1 MAGSSSATTLGNING
16 RAWIGRPLSIS
27 LPVQLDPGEVASS
40 VCAKVD
46 LYFADNRVDAS
57 QVHASWQNPAATG
70 QARLLVESRSALDE
84 PMVTVQ
90 VALGCDQ
97 ALTRK
102 YLLLA
107 DLPNEPTSDVAAAET
122 PSRAE
127 PVAAAALASA
137 SASADAAGQAPSIL
151 ASRSRASSAT
161 EIAHKAAAPSRRAVS
176 SKTKLGPNRPA
187 ANAAVPTSAATA
199 SGETSRLKLEPLRDL
214 NPALKATLELRTSP
228 VADNDPARVNARALW
243 RSLNAQPE
251 ELSKDLQRLAALET
265 QVKELQ
271 AGNVKEKQAEAA
283 LKAELSNAENDK
295 YANAVVGLLA
305 AILLCALGVA
315 IYMWLRLRH
324 ASGGSSDKAWWRGQS
339 VEPSVLSDLAPAA
352 ASTGRPRSRDSKIRT
367 ARNSLAPETSPTA
380 SNGLLGAFKHPA
392 SKAEEAP
399 VPDSNRDHQDS
410 RLSRSG
416 FFHSSMGSRS
426 VNVEELFDVQQQA
439 EFFVS
444 LGQHEQAIELLKHH
458 IYGATSTSGV
468 AYLDLLQL
476 YHRFNRREE
485 YDNLRDEFNRLYNAK
500 VPEFDKYQ
508 QQARGLGRYP
518 NALNSIETHWNKPEI
533 LGVLEG
539 LIFRHGDGSPTE
551 DAEAFDLEAYRELLM
566 LFAVAKEVSEDRPG
580 ASPSTTE
587 AVKAQLDAMSTGRAN
602 LSDSMQSRGEQA
614 PSYPESAPTVPAASE
629 FSKAAPEEDSA
640 FRMPKPSPR
649 LGLDVDL
656 FELEGHAPAAPDSG
670 LGHETLDFM
679 LPDASETVS
688 HANPG
693 QSPAPGTHATLP
705 PLELD
710 LSEFEFPAAGKKGS
724 EREASGG

>member
-1 MAGSSSATTLGNING
+1 MAGSSSSTTLGNING
-16 RAWIGRPLSIS
+16 RAWIGRPLSVS

-40 VCAKVD
+40 VCSKVD
-46 LYFADNRVDAS
+46 VHFADNRVDSS
-57 QVHASWQNPAATG
+57 QVHVSWQNPAANG
-70 QARLLVESRSALDE
+70 QARLVIESKAAIDE
-84 PMVTVQ
+84 PVVTVQ
-90 VALGCDQ
+90 VALGCDR
-97 ALTRK
+97 ALSRK
-102 YLLLA
+102 YVLLA
-107 DLPNEPTSDVAAAET
+107 DLPIDLP
-122 PSRAE
+122 
-127 PVAAAALASA
+127 
-137 SASADAAGQAPSIL
+137 ADAKPVDSQA
-151 ASRSRASSAT
+151 AT
-161 EIAHKAAAPSRRAVS
+161 EIAAAAAPASAPAGPTTQGTPAETSKPRPRAEPYIQPKAATPVRRAVPVA
-176 SKTKLGPNRPA
+176 SKAVQTQAKTSPA
-187 ANAAVPTSAATA
+187 KTGAADSAQ
-199 SGETSRLKLEPLRDL
+199 GETSRLKLEPVGDL
-214 NPALKATLELRTSP
+214 NPALKATLELRTAP
-228 VADNDPARVNARALW
+228 AADNDPARVNARALW

-251 ELSKDLQRLAALET
+251 ELSKDLQRLAALEG
-265 QVKELQ
+265 QVKDLQ
-271 AGNVKEKQAEAA
+271 AGNAKDKQAQAA
-283 LKAELSNAENDK
+283 LKAELSSAENDK

-305 AILLCALGVA
+305 AILLCALGLA

-324 ASGGSSDKAWWRGQS
+324 GGSSDKAWWRGQS

-352 ASTGRPRSRDSKIRT
+352 TPTASRPRTRDSKIRT

-380 SNGLLGAFKHPA
+380 SNGLLGAFKHPV
-392 SKAEEAP
+392 SKAAEAP

-476 YHRFNRREE
+476 YHQFNRREE

-500 VPEFDKYQ
+500 VPEFDKYR

-539 LIFRHGDGSPTE
+539 LIFRHGDAGAAG

-566 LFAVAKEVSEDRPG
+566 LFAVAKEVSEEQSG
-580 ASPSTTE
+580 ASTTTE
-587 AVKAQLDAMSTGRAN
+587 AVKSQLDAMSTGRAN
-602 LSDSMQSRGEQA
+602 LSENVRLRDDRA
-614 PSYPESAPTVPAASE
+614 TAYPEAGPTLPAVSE
-629 FSKAAPEEDSA
+629 FVKASTEEDSG
-640 FRMPKPSPR
+640 FRMPKASPR

-656 FELEGHAPAAPDSG
+656 FELEGDTPAAADSN

-679 LPDASETVS
+679 LPDPSEPVAATSAV
-688 HANPG
+688 PG
-693 QSPAPGTHATLP
+693 SGPDAPLSLP

-710 LSEFEFPAAGKKGS
+710 LSEFEFPAAGKKTPEHEPPG
-724 EREASGG
+724 R